1 MNQQHWPQLI
11 SVPSDPQKEG
21 GDVGE
26 IVNWGIEREQEE
38 EDERGEEDLIP
49 RHEINPSHFPIT
61 LTVIHSCPN
70 HDLNPTHTDM
80 PTCAGVSI

>member
-1 MNQQHWPQLI
+1 M
-11 SVPSDPQKEG
+11 
-21 GDVGE
+21 GE

-38 EDERGEEDLIP
+38 EEERGEEDLIP

-70 HDLNPTHTDM
+70 PDLNPTHRHASNLCRCFNLDGLDYS
-80 PTCAGVSI
+80 AVVS